1 MAIPGTN
8 SYYAGDGGLTP
19 PAVLEPEH
27 LHCGFKDLLEL
38 VCKWCDFFTYTF
50 LQENVNAYHL
60 HSSS

>member
-1 MAIPGTN
+1 MVAQMVHCISFLGVVMAIPGTN

-38 VCKWCDFFTYTF
+38 VCK
-50 LQENVNAYHL
+50 
-60 HSSS
+60 